1 MNEPRTAQLE
11 RLLAVGRSLVSVA
24 EPDEVLENVVA
35 AARDLTGARYAALGV
50 LDRDGV
56 GLERF
61 IFTGIDEETRAEIG
75 DLPRGLGILGEL
87 IRTPSPLR
95 LSDISAHPRS
105 HGFPEGHPPMSS
117 FIGLPIRIREE
128 VFGSS
133 LTRLVYLLKSER
145 HLTLWEFYFY
155 KPANRWFLAEV
166 NLSQKFADIG
176 PKK

>member
-1 MNEPRTAQLE
+1 MKRA
-11 RLLAVGRSLVSVA
+11 LAVCMLLLLS
-24 EPDEVLENVVA
+24 A
-35 AARDLTGARYAALGV
+35 AAFADTAPRALADNFFAILQKGQAGPAYAKLFEGSNVNVEQASAIRRSTENTLAPLGKLLGA
-50 LDRDGV
+50 
-56 GLERF
+56 
-61 IFTGIDEETRAEIG
+61 
-75 DLPRGLGILGEL
+75 EL
-87 IRTPSPLR
+87 
-95 LSDISAHPRS
+95 
-105 HGFPEGHPPMSS
+105 
-117 FIGLPIRIREE
+117 IREE